1 MDGWMDGWTVVWIG
15 WVVHVGR
22 MDVETSNS
30 GPARVRLA
38 VRLAY
43 QTHHVSSIT
52 MTVAMT
58 NNLLAKE
65 NDDSLWADTAHF
77 RAELAF

>member
-1 MDGWMDGWTVVWIG
+1 
-15 WVVHVGR
+15 
-22 MDVETSNS
+22 
-30 GPARVRLA
+30 
-38 VRLAY
+38 
-43 QTHHVSSIT
+43 